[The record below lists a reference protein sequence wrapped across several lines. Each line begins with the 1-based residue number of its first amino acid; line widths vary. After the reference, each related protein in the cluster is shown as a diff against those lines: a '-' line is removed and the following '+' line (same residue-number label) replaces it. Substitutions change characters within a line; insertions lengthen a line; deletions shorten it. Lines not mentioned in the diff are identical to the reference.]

1 MKLKM
6 QSVLGFATFY
16 EAVGNGKLPIKTA
29 YKLNKLTKAIDSEI
43 TFYREKLQAIINE
56 FAELDEKGN
65 PIPTEDGNGVKLRPE
80 SEADCYAAVCELQDI
95 EVELPDITFTFDE
108 FDNTQLTMTEFAA
121 AEPFFTE

>member
-6 QSVLGFATFY
+6 QTVLGFATFY
-16 EAVGNGKLPIKTA
+16 EAVVHGKLPIKTA
-29 YKLNKLTKAIDSEI
+29 YKLNKLTKAIDNEI

-56 FAELDEKGN
+56 FAELDENGN

-80 SEADCYAAVCELQDI
+80 SEADCYAAVYELQNI

-108 FDNTQLTMTEFAA
+108 FDNAQLTMIEFAA